1 MKKCTKCNLEKDL
14 SEYGVHKFTKDK
26 LQTHCKKCIN
36 LNRKKFKE
44 SNPNWDQKHYISNKE
59 YYKNKSLIR
68 YKENKE
74 SISIKQKIYY
84 EKNKEFILN
93 YYKIWYIHNKEKIKK
108 YIQNLKKDPKF
119 KLSCVLRSKVSTGL
133 KKFNG
138 IKDKKTLDIIGMAS
152 WDEFKEY
159 IQNQWSEGMSWEN
172 YGLGAN
178 NTTWHIDH
186 KIPIFSATS
195 LEEIYK
201 LNHHTNLQPM
211 WGSDNIRKS
220 NSIF

>member
-1 MKKCTKCNLEKDL
+1 MT
-14 SEYGVHKFTKDK
+14 
-26 LQTHCKKCIN
+26 
-36 LNRKKFKE
+36 
-44 SNPNWDQKHYISNKE
+44 
-59 YYKNKSLIR
+59 
-68 YKENKE
+68 
-74 SISIKQKIYY
+74 
-84 EKNKEFILN
+84 
-93 YYKIWYIHNKEKIKK
+93 
-108 YIQNLKKDPKF
+108 
-119 KLSCVLRSKVSTGL
+119 
-133 KKFNG
+133 
-138 IKDKKTLDIIGMAS
+138 S

-159 IQNQWSEGMSWEN
+159 IQNQWSEGMSWKN